1 MFKSNVGGYDRVLR
15 IVVGLAFLA
24 AFFLMPGFG
33 YRWVFIVLGLL
44 ALGTGL
50 MKTCPA
56 YSLFGVSSCPMRKP

>member
-24 AFFLMPGFG
+24 AFFLMPDFG